1 MFVWVELD
9 YWKLLSNA
17 GELMIEAYRNGWLPS
32 WPELNDAIAENLT
45 SRDLFIAAAGPELM
59 PTAGPTLNRVHY
71 DSAAQKA
78 GAVCQLFSRVG
89 ILPYSG
95 LQTIERYARACEGL
109 ANLIESTHDAINTL
123 QQPGTLPTRAPQ
135 DAKAPVLLADDKR
148 DWFTVTHAAELLMKD
163 IPELTLEKAKSR
175 VSKAAGEKKFV
186 TNGKGRARRIETI
199 SFKAWRLDQRDRDLD
214 SDH

>member
-1 MFVWVELD
+1 M
-9 YWKLLSNA
+9 
-17 GELMIEAYRNGWLPS
+17 
-32 WPELNDAIAENLT
+32 
-45 SRDLFIAAAGPELM
+45 
-59 PTAGPTLNRVHY
+59 
-71 DSAAQKA
+71 
-78 GAVCQLFSRVG
+78 
-89 ILPYSG
+89 
-95 LQTIERYARACEGL
+95 
-109 ANLIESTHDAINTL
+109 
-123 QQPGTLPTRAPQ
+123 
-135 DAKAPVLLADDKR
+135 LLADDKR